1 MNQWKTFRP
10 SGINAPCPIDIQLPC
25 GWHSTHY
32 PQKGGLSHTSHMYSI
47 CWWMKTMN
55 SNRSLL
61 FSGEQKGTWLLTHA
75 DLTPWAL
82 KWGIPKSPWVSILKW
97 SSMTWMISG
106 YPHGLGNLHIKLFL
120 YIYPIT
126 YPLRLVY
133 SHYISTIWRFPEM
146 KGYPKS
152 STLIGQDL
160 PSSYWGTPPCMKR
173 PICTPKT
180 SRNVRPGSA
189 SGPLWLHPPRG
200 WSSRCSSDPEATR
213 PAVTGWCIIGIRM
226 LQDGAPSR

>member
-1 MNQWKTFRP
+1 MLVYQRVYSNKAEVFGRFVEMNQWKTFRP

-120 YIYPIT
+120 YIYI
-126 YPLRLVY
+126 YI
-133 SHYISTIWRFPEM
+133 SHYI
-146 KGYPKS
+146 
-152 STLIGQDL
+152 
-160 PSSYWGTPPCMKR
+160 
-173 PICTPKT
+173 PIT
-180 SRNVRPGSA
+180 
-189 SGPLWLHPPRG
+189 
-200 WSSRCSSDPEATR
+200 
-213 PAVTGWCIIGIRM
+213 IGIFPLYIIPIIYPLYGGFLKWRGT
-226 LQDGAPSR
+226 LNHLL